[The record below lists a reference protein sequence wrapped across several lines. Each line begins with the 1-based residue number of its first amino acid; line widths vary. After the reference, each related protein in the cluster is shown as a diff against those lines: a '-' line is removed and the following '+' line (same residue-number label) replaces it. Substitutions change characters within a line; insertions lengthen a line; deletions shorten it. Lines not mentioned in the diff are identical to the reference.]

1 MSIRIVFVAL
11 FSAALLSS
19 CSSETPSDV
28 RTEVSR
34 PLKEAVYLSYQLS
47 PDKSAIRAK
56 LNQAASVPNL
66 NSDEQNK
73 IRTVVAIVRSRVQNA
88 AGGPAGNDIS
98 APPDYSQYR
107 VNTGFR

>member
-1 MSIRIVFVAL
+1 MSTRIVFVAL

-34 PLKEAVYLSYQLS
+34 PLNEAVKLSYQF
-47 PDKSAIRAK
+47 PDNPAIRAK

-66 NSDEQNK
+66 NKDEQDK
-73 IRTVVAIVRSRVQNA
+73 IRKVKALLVSKLENR

-98 APPDYSQYR
+98 TLVGGWPD
-107 VNTGFR
+107 TH